1 MIQFSKPANLNGSQ
15 LITELAT
22 AGIIVTEPPMI
33 DGNGKF
39 WLNINQSDEAKTTSI
54 VALHVGIDTGAVV
67 AATFAKDRAD
77 GLAKLELAGLTIAQA
92 EAVARK
98 KP

>member
-1 MIQFSKPANLNGSQ
+1 MTNPMTHIHDETGEYDRAMSDVEFASYTAGRLAYA
-15 LITELAT
+15 TEATTIAT
-22 AGIIVTEPPMI
+22 A
-33 DGNGKF
+33 D
-39 WLNINQSDEAKTTSI
+39 
-54 VALHVGIDTGAVV
+54 
-67 AATFAKDRAD
+67 ATFAKDRAD